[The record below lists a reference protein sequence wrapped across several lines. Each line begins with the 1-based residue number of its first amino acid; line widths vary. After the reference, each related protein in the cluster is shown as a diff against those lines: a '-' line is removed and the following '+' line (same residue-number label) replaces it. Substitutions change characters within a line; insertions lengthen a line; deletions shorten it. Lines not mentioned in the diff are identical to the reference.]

1 MRTSSSVGR
10 GVALEERGRGDEHP
24 GRAEAAL
31 HAAVLEEGRLER
43 AQLEPRREALDGGHL
58 AALGLERKVRAAV
71 HRLAVEQHHAGAAFR
86 VVAALLRSREADG
99 VTHRREQ
106 ARSRLELDRIGDAV
120 HAQGCGRLHAPPPL
134 AGIATSP
141 PRARTSAASI
151 ARRAITSA
159 IARR

>member
-1 MRTSSSVGR
+1 MRTSTSVGC
-10 GVALEERGRGDEHP
+10 GFALEERGRRDEHP

-31 HAAVLEEGRLER
+31 HAAVLEERRLER
-43 AQLEPRREALDGGHL
+43 AQLEARREPFDGGHL

-86 VVAALLRSREADG
+86 VVAALLRAREADG
-99 VTHRREQ
+99 VAYGREQ
-106 ARSRLELDRIGDAV
+106 ARPRVELDRIGDAV
-120 HAQGCGRLHAPPPL
+120 HVQRCATFMRAAAGRDRHV
-134 AGIATSP
+134 P
-141 PRARTSAASI
+141 PRARTSAAPI